1 MAEKTWLRRLLR
13 LCGQA
18 SLHNYYRDHY
28 TSVKTGLEAWRSG
41 GRDRLFHGAPAVIVV
56 AARKRASCPGEDALL
71 ATQNILLAAHTL
83 GLGTCLNGFAVEA
96 MRRDASIA
104 KALEIPPEEQVHA
117 VIALGWPQK
126 VETYSALCGRLPM
139 TIRQPHP
146 GPID

>member
-1 MAEKTWLRRLLR
+1 
-13 LCGQA
+13 
-18 SLHNYYRDHY
+18 
-28 TSVKTGLEAWRSG
+28 
-41 GRDRLFHGAPAVIVV
+41 
-56 AARKRASCPGEDALL
+56 
-71 ATQNILLAAHTL
+71 
-83 GLGTCLNGFAVEA
+83 